1 MVENKSSLF
10 GIIAIIIGASGL
22 GLGAFSVV
30 NFQVVEGP
38 QGDDGQDGQDGIE
51 GTDGLDGINGT
62 DGIDGV
68 NGSLGEVVGIWNKLS
83 NWGLP
88 SIDYRIELDEIIV
101 NNSKYFYLSEL
112 NTNIHLIISGWY
124 RVSLRFLWEG
134 LVSGIIY
141 ELRLYKNG
149 AFMETLLYYYHA
161 ISDQYYHVSSFAYIW
176 SNGDDAFY
184 FNCIGSGS
192 FSIYPGSTFGQL
204 AIEYMGI

>member
-38 QGDDGQDGQDGIE
+38 QGDDGQDGQDGIN

-83 NWGLP
+83 NWGVP
-88 SIDYRIELDEIIV
+88 SSDYRIELDDIRV
-101 NNSKYFYLSEL
+101 NNSKYFYLSAL
-112 NTNIHLIISGWY
+112 NTSLHLIISGWY
-124 RVSLRFLWEG
+124 RISLRFLWEG
-134 LVSGIIY
+134 LFSGGVY

-149 AFMETLLYYYHA
+149 ARSETLLRLYHE
-161 ISDQYYHVSSFAYIW
+161 ISDQYYHVSSFIHIL
-176 SNGDDAFY
+176 SDGDDVFY
-184 FNCIGSGS
+184 FSCVGPVS
-192 FSIYPGSTFGQL
+192 FDICSWLTFGQL
-204 AIEYMGI
+204 AIEYIGI